1 MRIETNSAVTSAE
14 PLATLATLQGGA
26 QQSASLYVIF
36 ISAIAALGGFLFGF
50 DSGVING
57 TVTALSQAFQSDSV
71 ATGFNVASVLLGC
84 ALGALAAGPLA
95 DRYGRKPVMII
106 TALVFAISAWGSG
119 DAQSATAFILYRVFG
134 GLGIGAASVLA
145 PAYIAEVAPAHLRGR
160 LATLQQLAIVLG
172 LFAAFVSNYL
182 IASVAGSAQALFWFD
197 LPAWRW
203 MFWVELVPS
212 VLFFIGVFFI
222 PESPRFLVGKGDFK
236 RAQQVFARINGAG
249 SNQISS
255 AHAEFASQQIAEVQ
269 QSLSGQPKHG
279 FRDLWVAGSRKLQ
292 PIVWVGIALSVF
304 QQFVGI
310 NVVFYYGA
318 ELWQAAGFA
327 ESESLFINVLAGT
340 TNIVSTFIAIAL
352 IDKIG
357 RKPLLMIGS
366 IGMAISLGMLTL
378 IFANAGFADSGKL
391 ALTAQMGTLALV
403 MANLF
408 VVFFGISWG
417 PVVWVLL
424 GEIFNNRIRGAA
436 LALAASAQ
444 WLANFAISM
453 SFPVLLSSVG
463 LAGAYGFYT
472 ASAVISIFFV
482 WRYVKET
489 RGKTLEVM

>member
-1 MRIETNSAVTSAE
+1 MTMPMSAAAATSMTPFGQTGSVA
-14 PLATLATLQGGA
+14 
-26 QQSASLYVIF
+26 YVLF
-36 ISAIAALGGFLFGF
+36 ISAIAAIGGFLFGF

-57 TVTALSQAFQSDSV
+57 TVTALGKAFQSTAV

-84 ALGALAAGPLA
+84 AVGALVAGPVA
-95 DRYGRKPVMII
+95 DRFGRKPVMIV
-106 TALVFAISAWGSG
+106 TAIVFAISAWGSG

-145 PAYIAEVAPAHLRGR
+145 PAYIAEVSPAALRGR

-182 IASVAGSAQALFWFD
+182 IASAAGSAENAFWLG

-212 VLFFIGVFFI
+212 VLFLLGVLFI
-222 PESPRFLVGKGDFK
+222 PESPRYLVAQGKLEQARAVFRRISPGTEDQQLADVGK
-236 RAQQVFARINGAG
+236 
-249 SNQISS
+249 
-255 AHAEFASQQIAEVQ
+255 
-269 QSLSGQPKHG
+269 SLSGNHKPSIA
-279 FRDLWVAGSRKLQ
+279 DLFIAGSSKLH
-292 PIVWVGIALSVF
+292 PIIWVGIALSVF

-318 ELWQAAGFA
+318 ELWQAAGFD
-327 ESESLFINVLAGT
+327 ESQSLFINVLAGT

-357 RKPLLMIGS
+357 RKPLLLTGS
-366 IGMAISLGMLTL
+366 IGMFVSLGVLTL
-378 IFANAGFADSGKL
+378 IFGTAGFDAAGKL
-391 ALTAQMGTLALV
+391 ALTETMGTVALV
-403 MANLF
+403 TANLF
-408 VVFFGISWG
+408 VVFFGLSWG

-436 LALAASAQ
+436 LAVAASAQ
-444 WLANFAISM
+444 WIANFAISM
-453 SFPVLLSSVG
+453 TFPILLGSVG

-472 ASAVISIFFV
+472 LSALISIFFV
-482 WRYVKET
+482 VKYIRET
-489 RGKTLEVM
+489 RGKTLEQME